1 MNTRLLPVWAL
12 VGFCCI
18 GPAQPEPIDEG
29 YTRKIREATTET
41 FFLTDLVDYLPAS
54 ATVPTP
60 EKVLG
65 HIAGAPGV
73 LTYSQDC
80 ARYLYEL
87 EKASPRVRVLKMGVS
102 EGGKEMVVAV
112 ISDEANLAR
121 LPRLK
126 EVNALLGDPRRLKN
140 DAEAD
145 ALIAEGLPMY
155 WATGGMHSP
164 ETGPPEM
171 ILELAYRL
179 AVSEHPLIRTIRKN
193 SVVMLTPVLD
203 VDGRD
208 RYVDTY
214 RFRKANPKRQPIPL
228 VYWGQYVAHDNNRD
242 AIPLALQLSKA
253 IMRTWFEF
261 KPTVFHDLHESVPYL
276 YISTGTGPY
285 NAWLDPITINE
296 WQILAYN
303 EIQEMTMRG
312 VPGVWTH
319 DFYDGWA
326 PHYAFYC
333 ANGHNAIGRF
343 YETFGAGPDT
353 GIRNAGST
361 SRAWFRPNPPF
372 PRVRW
377 SIRNNTN
384 IMQSALLLGMFKVAN
399 EREYFLRNYYLK
411 SKRSVAKARTEGPAA
426 YVFPAN
432 QPRKGNL
439 ASLLRLLQA
448 QGVEICKLVRS
459 VKTDD
464 GDFAADSFVVRMDQP
479 YSRMAD
485 MLLDSQ
491 YYSPA
496 DPESYDD
503 CGWQLGPQFQVEVV
517 RCKDARLLDA
527 AMTEPLVTIETASND
542 GAEGVV
548 AMLPMPADISLV
560 QLRVACPDVEMRMA
574 ESSFK
579 VDDKEYP
586 AGTVLIR
593 VPNAEKQA
601 QVREAAL
608 RLNAHLV
615 WTQVELTTP
624 GRPLTVPRIAVI
636 HTWTSTQDEGWY
648 RLALDQLGVPYQYRS
663 VHTLRDTP
671 NLRESFDVI
680 ILPQTRGTAQS
691 IVNGLPME
699 GEPIPWKA
707 SAEYPNLG
715 GPDDTDDIR
724 GGIELRGMV
733 NLQKFVQKG
742 GLLICTGNM
751 VRVPIDYG
759 LVSGVTIYS
768 PTELRAPGGVY
779 RAEVS
784 AKEHPAVVGMGDEI
798 GLYFNMYSG
807 PILNLGGGGFGGRRR
822 GGGAAGGGRASGRG
836 SLTDPDVVQGRP
848 PYAPRP
854 MDGDTA
860 QDMPTPSG
868 PRPRVLL
875 RFAPADKLLISGML
889 TGGEE
894 LAGKP
899 ALVECPVGQGRVL
912 LFGFNPMWRCQTVG
926 TYSIV
931 LNSVLTFG
939 NLDPLGATKPKPNV
953 EPPAR

>member
-1 MNTRLLPVWAL
+1 MLSLLISAGL
-12 VGFCCI
+12 CGLCL
-18 GPAQPEPIDEG
+18 AQPEPIDEG
-29 YTRKIREATTET
+29 YTQKIREATTEP

-54 ATVPTP
+54 STVPTP

-80 ARYLYEL
+80 AKYLYEL
-87 EKASPRVRVLKMGVS
+87 EKASPRVRVVKMGVS

-121 LPRLK
+121 LSRLK
-126 EVNALLGDPRRLKN
+126 EINALLGDPRRLKD
-140 DAEAD
+140 DAEAE

-179 AVSEHPLIRTIRKN
+179 AVSEHPLVQTIRKN

-261 KPTVFHDLHESVPYL
+261 MPTVFHDLHESVPYL

-303 EIQEMTMRG
+303 EIQEMTKRG

-372 PRVRW
+372 QRVRW

-384 IMQSALLLGMFKVAN
+384 IMQSALLLGLYKVAN
-399 EREYFLRNYYLK
+399 ERENFLRNYYLK

-426 YVFPAN
+426 YIFPAN

-448 QGVEICKLVRS
+448 QGVEVRKLVRS

-464 GDFAADSFVVRMDQP
+464 GDFASESFIVRMDQP

-491 YYSPA
+491 YYSPT

-517 RCKDARLLDA
+517 RCKDVRVLDV
-527 AMTEPLVTIETASND
+527 AMTDPLVTIETAMND
-542 GAEGVV
+542 DSEGVI
-548 AMLPMPADISLV
+548 ALLPMPADISLV
-560 QLRVACPDVEMRMA
+560 QLRMACPNVEMKMA
-574 ESSFK
+574 ESPFK
-579 VDDKEYP
+579 VGEKEYP
-586 AGTVLIR
+586 AGTVLIY
-593 VPNAEKQA
+593 ASDATQQA
-601 QVREAAL
+601 QVRQAAQSVNAAL
-608 RLNAHLV
+608 TWTNVGLTIAARRLA
-615 WTQVELTTP
+615 
-624 GRPLTVPRIAVI
+624 VPRICVI

-680 ILPQTRGTAQS
+680 VLPQTRGTAQS
-691 IVNGLPME
+691 IVNGLAME
-699 GEPIPWKA
+699 GDPIPWKA
-707 SAEYPNLG
+707 TSEFPNLG
-715 GPDDTDDIR
+715 GPDESDDIR

-733 NLQKFVQKG
+733 NLQRFVQEG

-759 LVSGVTIYS
+759 LVSGVTTFQ
-768 PTELRAPGGVY
+768 PTEMRAPGGVY
-779 RAEVS
+779 RAEVT
-784 AKEHPAVVGMGDEI
+784 AKDHPAVVGLGDEI
-798 GLYFNMYSG
+798 GLYFNMYSC
-807 PILNLGGGGFGGRRR
+807 PILNLGGGIGGGRRR
-822 GGGAAGGGRASGRG
+822 EGAQTAGGRASGRG
-836 SLTDPDVVQGRP
+836 SLTDPDIVQGRP
-848 PYAPRP
+848 PYTPRP
-854 MDGDTA
+854 LEGDVPPES
-860 QDMPTPSG
+860 PTVAG

-875 RFAPADKLLISGML
+875 RFAQANTLLMSGML
-889 TGGEE
+889 SGGEE

-899 ALVECPVGQGRVL
+899 ALIECPVGQGRVL

-926 TYSIV
+926 TYSTI
-931 LNSVLTFG
+931 LNAALTFS
-939 NLDPLGATKPKPNV
+939 NLEPLGRAKRDPSEGPS
-953 EPPAR
+953 PR